1 MSDVKLSTLEES
13 DETAFTVQA
22 VISQSWQ
29 LFTQCWPSHLGLV
42 VVSYVPLIA
51 FGAAWPL
58 QERLADQWGKD
69 APTLVG
75 YSLFLLGLG
84 IGSSIR
90 IHMTGSQLRGERPSA
105 LQSAKALLPRLAII
119 FALWFVRVF
128 TGFASFLFLVI
139 PGILFNTYFFV
150 VTPAQILENLGPVAS
165 FRRSVALTGKQRYE
179 ILGFIV
185 TCVFTTGL
193 FFSAILFLSGIWRAV
208 AFHRLKIAKGEMI
221 VRPSTA
227 KEG

>member
-1 MSDVKLSTLEES
+1 MS
-13 DETAFTVQA
+13 
-22 VISQSWQ
+22 
-29 LFTQCWPSHLGLV
+29 
-42 VVSYVPLIA
+42 PLIA
-51 FGAAWPL
+51 FEAAWPL
-58 QERLADQWGKD
+58 QERLADQWGED
-69 APTLVG
+69 APTLIA

-105 LQSAKALLPRLAII
+105 FQSAKTLLPRLAII
-119 FALWFVRVF
+119 FALWFVWVF
-128 TGFASFLFLVI
+128 AGLASFLFLVI

-165 FRRSVALTGKQRYE
+165 FRRSVVLTEKQRYE
-179 ILGFIV
+179 IVGFIV
-185 TCVFTTGL
+185 TCALTTGL
-193 FFSAILFLSGIWRAV
+193 FVSALLLLSGIWRAV

-221 VRPSTA
+221 AQSSTA